1 MNKLNLKKPVAVADV
16 RSAQAKAF
24 AKAKESP
31 KAGTAP
37 AGFTRLTLNMDR
49 ETHLA
54 LKIEAARQRF
64 SMSEIING
72 LVKEHLKSTKR

>member
-1 MNKLNLKKPVAVADV
+1 MNKLNLTKPVAVED

-24 AKAKESP
+24 AQAKES
-31 KAGTAP
+31 KTASVAP

-64 SMSEIING
+64 SMSDIINA